1 MKKVRFVLSEVAL
14 NQVETVYE
22 TIKSLVKLKDY
33 KYLETYL
40 NTTVLSAKQYYC
52 LLDELI
58 MSDRL
63 FNDIKFAKIL
73 FSSSIQHLND
83 EYCNIVGEPLAQ
95 TLLYDVHNLSN
106 EMVYELFTDKETKIR
121 FDMENINCDNVLQAL
136 MDVSIEFSGKQFIE
150 LTKLF
155 VSNKKINTLNVNDF
169 GKTALDLFLYRKR
182 TNKEV
187 FEILIKKFYLDEKK
201 KFELNIKDKISD
213 YLKYANIE
221 YKSAK
226 GEFRFN
232 IEEKEYN
239 RLFN

>member
-1 MKKVRFVLSEVAL
+1 MKKVRFELSEVAL

-33 KYLETYL
+33 TDLETYL

-121 FDMENINCDNVLQAL
+121 FDMENINCDNVLQVL
-136 MDVSIEFSGKQFIE
+136 IDVSIEFSGKQFIE
-150 LTKLF
+150 LTELF
-155 VSNKKINTLNVNDF
+155 VSNKKINTRNVNDF

-201 KFELNIKDKISD
+201 KFDLNIKNKISD

-232 IEEKEYN
+232 LEEKEYN

>member
-1 MKKVRFVLSEVAL
+1 MKKVRFELSEVAL

-33 KYLETYL
+33 TDLETYL

-58 MSDRL
+58 MTDRL

-121 FDMENINCDNVLQAL
+121 FDMENINCDNVLQVL
-136 MDVSIEFSGKQFIE
+136 IDVSIEFSGKQFIE
-150 LTKLF
+150 LTELF
-155 VSNKKINTLNVNDF
+155 VSNKKINTRNVNDF

-187 FEILIKKFYLDEKK
+187 FEILIKKFYSDEKK
-201 KFELNIKDKISD
+201 KFDLNVKDKISD

-226 GEFRFN
+226 GEIRFN
-232 IEEKEYN
+232 LEENEYN

>member
-1 MKKVRFVLSEVAL
+1 MKKVRFELSEVAL

-33 KYLETYL
+33 TDLETYL

-95 TLLYDVHNLSN
+95 TLLYEVHNLSN
-106 EMVYELFTDKETKIR
+106 EMVYELFTDKQTKIR
-121 FDMENINCDNVLQAL
+121 FDMENINCDNVLQVL
-136 MDVSIEFSGKQFIE
+136 IDVSIEFSGKQFIE
-150 LTKLF
+150 LTELF

-187 FEILIKKFYLDEKK
+187 FEILIKKFYLDEKE
-201 KFELNIKDKISD
+201 KFELNVKDKISD
-213 YLKYANIE
+213 YLKYTNIE

-226 GEFRFN
+226 GEFRF
-232 IEEKEYN
+232 ELEDKEYN

>member
-1 MKKVRFVLSEVAL
+1 VAL

-33 KYLETYL
+33 TDLETYL

-58 MSDRL
+58 MTDRL

-121 FDMENINCDNVLQAL
+121 FDMENINCDNVLQVL
-136 MDVSIEFSGKQFIE
+136 IDVSIEFSGKQFIE
-150 LTKLF
+150 LTELF
-155 VSNKKINTLNVNDF
+155 VSNKKINTRNVNDF

-201 KFELNIKDKISD
+201 KFDLNIKDKISD

-226 GEFRFN
+226 GEFKFN
-232 IEEKEYN
+232 LEENEYN

>member
-1 MKKVRFVLSEVAL
+1 MKKVRFELSEVAL

-33 KYLETYL
+33 TDLETYL

-121 FDMENINCDNVLQAL
+121 FDMENINCDNVLQVL
-136 MDVSIEFSGKQFIE
+136 IDVSIEFSGKQFIE
-150 LTKLF
+150 LTELF
-155 VSNKKINTLNVNDF
+155 VSNKKINTNNVNDF

-187 FEILIKKFYLDEKK
+187 FEILIKKFYSDEKK
-201 KFELNIKDKISD
+201 KFDLNVKDKISD

-226 GEFRFN
+226 GEIRFN
-232 IEEKEYN
+232 LEENEYN